1 MTSFIFLL
9 LFLAFFIIILALLQ
23 RFIPDKSHAIPSQ
36 LVKEIDQ
43 CLPQTQ
49 CGHCGYKGCLP
60 YAEAVAKGEALNR
73 CAPGGE
79 ETVVKLA
86 KLLNR
91 PYQPLDT
98 HFRPPAVAFIREEE
112 CIGCTKC
119 IQACPVDAII
129 GAAGFMHTVVEQDCT
144 GCDLCVD
151 ACPVD
156 CIDMVF
162 TEAAKEEQE
171 ARTIADKA
179 RSGFEMR
186 NLRIEKE
193 QAELQEKR
201 RQRQLARE
209 KQQAELDPVAK
220 ALAEARNK
228 VKTAENTVNESD
240 TAPHDPHT
248 LLRQRISKLE
258 EQVKV
263 AQSPAKEVIESTLA
277 KMRQELADAIGESR
291 D

>member
-9 LFLAFFIIILALLQ
+9 LFLAFFIITLALLQ
-23 RFIPDKSHAIPSQ
+23 RFIPDKSHTIPSQ

-98 HFRPPAVAFIREEE
+98 HFRPPAAAFIREEE

-129 GAAGFMHTVVEQDCT
+129 GAATFMHTVVEQDCT

-162 TEAAKEEQE
+162 TEAAKDEQE
-171 ARTIADKA
+171 AKAIADKA

-220 ALAEARNK
+220 ALAEAKNK
-228 VKTAENTVNESD
+228 VKTTESTVNESD

-263 AQSPAKEVIESTLA
+263 AQSPAKEVIESALA